1 MSLYQA
7 SVPVFVRGLNVLAA
21 LLEKPSR
28 MPAKPASIPPNSS
41 TPGWRRTCI
50 LCLARSSAPA
60 TRPSSPRSVCRGSRR
75 RSFPTMKPRWRSCA
89 SAWPTPSPICRAWR
103 RRLRRRRK
111 PQGHAVVRRL
121 QARVPGRR
129 LSAEL
134 RAAELLLPRRHR
146 LRHPAQPGRE
156 DRQAGFSRAVSGL
169 EPGLSAAATSG
180 RRSRPSFPCSGG
192 FPPASGRACA
202 WPWTSG
208 GRTDPPAGRSGRPR
222 TCRPPAW

>member
-1 MSLYQA
+1 MCW
-7 SVPVFVRGLNVLAA
+7 PRCW
-21 LLEKPSR
+21 KSR
-28 MPAKPASIPPNSS
+28 VACPRSRYRS
-41 TPGWRRTCI
+41 RRTRQRR
-50 LCLARSSAPA
+50 LAPDMYPLSGQIQRASDAS
-60 TRPSSPRSVCRGSRR
+60 SSPRSVCRGSRR
-75 RSFPTMKPRWRSCA
+75 RSFPTRKPRWRSCA
-89 SAWPTPSPICRAWR
+89 SAWPTPSPICRGWR

-156 DRQAGFSRAVSGL
+156 DRQAGFRAVSGL
-169 EPGLSAAATSG
+169 EPGLSAVATSG
-180 RRSRPSFPCSGG
+180 RRSRPSFPCSAG